1 MSPETEGALSVYLQW
16 VQGRYACDLRSLT
29 RTVGQGHVFQRRF
42 WSDGI
47 EDARHFFAV
56 LRYIE
61 ANPVR
66 ASLVERAEQWMW
78 SSLVLR
84 TIEVDQVLDP
94 LPYLLPERWVD
105 VVNEVQPITEVEHI
119 RNPAERGRPTRG
131 LPDDPATRAKIAD
144 CRWVLQRRLTIKRG
158 QSPFPPRL
166 TIRDTP
172 PLSIAIQLSLP
183 NGISQGF
190 AMHRRPTPIRD
201 PAAPPALSPRL
212 RDTPTRSRRQGHHAG
227 AVLRPSRSAPTT
239 CCRTTPS
246 SPSSSASST
255 PIPTA

>member
-1 MSPETEGALSVYLQW
+1 MRKGDCPHFIVNFPRHPACLDDSGSRGPATPRQRRFAPAGVSFHVLNRGNDRRRIFFEDADYRSFLSLLARGKQLYPVRIFGVCLMPNHFHGLMSPETEGALSSYLQW

-29 RTVGQGHVFQRRF
+29 RTVGQGHIFQRRF

-66 ASLVERAEQWMW
+66 ARLVERAEQWMW

-119 RNPAERGRPTRG
+119 RNPAERGRPTQACPMTPR
-131 LPDDPATRAKIAD
+131 R
-144 CRWVLQRRLTIKRG
+144 VQR
-158 QSPFPPRL
+158 
-166 TIRDTP
+166 
-172 PLSIAIQLSLP
+172 LP
-183 NGISQGF
+183 NVGGF
-190 AMHRRPTPIRD
+190 FNE
-201 PAAPPALSPRL
+201 
-212 RDTPTRSRRQGHHAG
+212 G
-227 AVLRPSRSAPTT
+227 
-239 CCRTTPS
+239 
-246 SPSSSASST
+246 
-255 PIPTA
+255 